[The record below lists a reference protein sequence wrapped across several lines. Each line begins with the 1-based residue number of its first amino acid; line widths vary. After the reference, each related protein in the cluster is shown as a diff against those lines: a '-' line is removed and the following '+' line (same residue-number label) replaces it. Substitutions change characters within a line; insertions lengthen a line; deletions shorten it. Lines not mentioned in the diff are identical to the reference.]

1 MSVKTDPAS
10 AEIPSAE
17 VFVPAAILDPDFPGL
32 RAVPGQPLSS
42 VQFVAPDQPV
52 PTGSSVP
59 SDQSVPCDQS
69 VPGDIS
75 VAPDI
80 SAVPGLRAA
89 PGQPLSCVQSVLSG
103 QPDPCDLPGTP
114 GTPGTPG
121 QPVAPDISAAPVR
134 PASPAQ
140 GAIAGRPAVPGCGAV
155 CTDGAGSSG
164 APSSAAGVPPSF
176 GTFALAV
183 YPFLELQP
191 FHRAYYRVLEAF
203 AAGRIRRLIVTMPP
217 QHGKSVGATTLL
229 PAYVLGLDPDLRVAI
244 ASYSGALAS
253 KFNRR
258 VQRIIESREYA
269 ALFPATTIKQGA
281 KPPGYIRT
289 ADEVE
294 VIGRRGGLLSGC
306 REGALTGNRVDCFI
320 LDDLYKDALEANSPI
335 VRANCWEWYTSVVRT
350 RMHNASRELIVFT
363 RWHEEDL
370 IGTLAAREPVV
381 EFTRWAQL
389 DGLSPDTWLHLNF
402 EALKTSPPTEVD
414 PRVPGE
420 ALWEGQQGRALL
432 EAKRRLD
439 PLQFESMYQGHPS
452 SREGLLYGLNF
463 AEYDQ
468 LPHEIVRRANYTDT
482 ADTGDDYLC
491 SLSYAVD
498 ADGVVYITDA
508 VYSREPMEVTEP
520 LVAGM
525 LLRSDTRQAA
535 IESNNGGRGFA
546 RSVQALAPSVRIE
559 WFHQGANKE
568 ARILSNSATVLHLVR
583 FPRGWNLRWPELY
596 AHLTTYRRRFR
607 ANRWHDAADVVTG
620 IVEREAPGRNRARVR
635 GVRFL

>member
-32 RAVPGQPLSS
+32 RA
-42 VQFVAPDQPV
+42 
-52 PTGSSVP
+52 
-59 SDQSVPCDQS
+59 
-69 VPGDIS
+69 
-75 VAPDI
+75 
-80 SAVPGLRAA
+80 A

-103 QPDPCDLPGTP
+103 QPDPSGSSVPCAQSVPCDQSVPGDISVAS
-114 GTPGTPG
+114 G
-121 QPVAPDISAAPVR
+121 QPVTPGLPAVSVR
-134 PASPAQ
+134 PVSPAQ
-140 GAIAGRPAVPGCGAV
+140 GAIAGRPAVSGYGAV
-155 CTDGAGSSG
+155 CTDGAGPSG
-164 APSSAAGVPPSF
+164 ALPSVAGVPPSF
-176 GTFALAV
+176 GAFALAV

-258 VQRIIESREYA
+258 VQRIVESREYA

-289 ADEVE
+289 VDEVE
-294 VIGRRGGLLSGC
+294 VIGRRGGLLSVG
-306 REGALTGNRVDCFI
+306 REGSLTGNRVDCFI

-402 EALKTSPPTEVD
+402 EALKASPPTEVD

-491 SLSYAVD
+491 SISYAVD
-498 ADGVVYITDA
+498 ADGVIYVTDA
-508 VYSREPMEVTEP
+508 VYSRAPMEETEP
-520 LVAGM
+520 LVGD
-525 LLRSDTRQAA
+525 LLVRSATRQAL

-546 RSVQALAPSVRIE
+546 RAVQALAPDVRVE
-559 WFHQGANKE
+559 WFHQSANKE
-568 ARILSNSATVLHLVR
+568 ARILSNAATVLHLVR
-583 FPRGWNLRWPELY
+583 WPRGWNLRWPDLY
-596 AHLTTYRRRFR
+596 AHLTTYRRKFR
-607 ANRWHDAADVVTG
+607 SNRWHDAADVVTG
-620 IVEREAPGRNRARVR
+620 IVEHEVVDRSRKRLR
-635 GVRFL
+635 GVHFA

>member
-32 RAVPGQPLSS
+32 RA
-42 VQFVAPDQPV
+42 
-52 PTGSSVP
+52 
-59 SDQSVPCDQS
+59 
-69 VPGDIS
+69 
-75 VAPDI
+75 
-80 SAVPGLRAA
+80 A

-103 QPDPCDLPGTP
+103 QPDPSGSSVPCAQSVPCDQSVPGDISVAS
-114 GTPGTPG
+114 G
-121 QPVAPDISAAPVR
+121 QPVTPGLPAVSVR
-134 PASPAQ
+134 PVSPAQ
-140 GAIAGRPAVPGCGAV
+140 GAIAGRPAVSGYGAV
-155 CTDGAGSSG
+155 CTDGAGPSG
-164 APSSAAGVPPSF
+164 ALPSVAGVPPSF
-176 GTFALAV
+176 GAFALAV

-229 PAYVLGLDPDLRVAI
+229 PAYVLGLDPDCRVAI
-244 ASYSGALAS
+244 ASYSGTLAS

-258 VQRIIESREYA
+258 VQRIVESREYA

-289 ADEVE
+289 VDEVE
-294 VIGRRGGLLSGC
+294 VIGRRGGLLSVG
-306 REGALTGNRVDCFI
+306 REGSLTGNRVDCFI

-402 EALKTSPPTEVD
+402 EALKASPPTEVD

-525 LLRSDTRQAA
+525 LLRSDTRHD
-535 IESNNGGRGFA
+535 
-546 RSVQALAPSVRIE
+546 ALPISVRIE

-568 ARILSNSATVLHLVR
+568 ARILSNSATALHLVR